1 MSELSAKEETLRA
14 AIDVLAETLL
24 AFKQDA
30 HYTELKEIISTTIVQ
45 APVVEERSLMIFA
58 SDKLEEELEKKGAH
72 AAPIART
79 FLAKMKRE
87 RGME

>member
-1 MSELSAKEETLRA
+1 MTERSKEGVARA

-30 HYTELKEIISTTIVQ
+30 HYAELKDIVSATIAQ
-45 APVVEERSLMIFA
+45 APVSEERALMIFA
-58 SDKLEEELEKKGAH
+58 ADTLEEVLDKKGAH

>member
-1 MSELSAKEETLRA
+1 MSELSAKEETQRA

-30 HYTELKEIISTTIVQ
+30 HYAELKEIVSATIIQ
-45 APVVEERSLMIFA
+45 APVSDERALMIFA
-58 SDKLEEELEKKGAH
+58 SDTLEEVLEKKGAH

-87 RGME
+87 LGME